1 MKGNTICAKLRW
13 WSIAA
18 ALILVLVARGYSRG
32 ASRISSV
39 PEQEALEIG
48 VEAYIYGYPLV
59 TMEMTRRVTTNVNA
73 PLATKVPMGRFA
85 NVRDY
90 PDASFKDV
98 TAPNADTLYSA
109 AWLDLSKE
117 AYVLHVPDEAGRYYL
132 MPMLDGWTNV
142 FASTGKRTTGTK
154 AGDFIITGP
163 RWKGTLPRGV
173 TRYKS
178 PTDIVW
184 IIGRTYST
192 GTPEDFREV
201 HAIQDQYSLKPLSA
215 YGKRYSPPKVKVDP
229 NIDTKTPPRDQVNH
243 MPAAAYFK
251 LLAALMIKNPPS
263 AADSP
268 IIGKMAK
275 VGIVPGRDFD
285 IGRLDPVVEKALEQA
300 ATTGLEQ
307 IQAETTHIGKKVNGW
322 QMTFMGKY
330 GTDYLF
336 RAAVAL
342 VGLGANLPEDA
353 IYPMTATDGSGQTLN
368 GANKYALH
376 FEKGKLP
383 PVNGFWSLTMYN
395 AEYFFVANQLN
406 RYTLS
411 QRNNFNLN
419 PDGSVDLYLQHEPP
433 AKRQQANWLPAP
445 EGNFKLMLRLYWPK
459 EALLTGSWEPPAV
472 VQEQ

>member
-1 MKGNTICAKLRW
+1 MNGNTTRRIP
-13 WSIAA
+13 IPVVFV
-18 ALILVLVARGYSRG
+18 LILAAWCHCR
-32 ASRISSV
+32 AANRISPV

-59 TMEMTRRVTTNVNA
+59 TMEMTRRVMTNVVA
-73 PLATKVPMGRFA
+73 SQAMKAPMGQFA
-85 NVRDY
+85 NLREY
-90 PDASFKDV
+90 PTAAFKDV

-109 AWLDLSKE
+109 AWLDLSKD

-142 FASTGKRTTGTK
+142 FASAGKRTTGTK
-154 AGDFIITGP
+154 ARDFIITGP
-163 RWKGTLPRGV
+163 HWKGLLPRGV

-178 PTDIVW
+178 PTNIVW

-192 GTPEDFREV
+192 GTPEDFKEV

-215 YGKRYSPPKVKVDP
+215 YGKRYSPPKGKIDP
-229 NIDTKTPPRDQVNH
+229 SIDTKTAPRDQVNQ
-243 MPAAAYFK
+243 MPAAAFFK

-285 IGRLDPVVEKALEQA
+285 MGKLDPAVAKALEQA

-307 IQAETTHIGKKVNGW
+307 IQAETTQVGKRVNGW
-322 QMTFMGKY
+322 QMTLTGKY

-336 RAAVAL
+336 RAATTF

-353 IYPMTATDGSGQTLN
+353 IYPLTTIDGSGQRLD
-368 GANKYALH
+368 GAHKYVLH
-376 FEKGKLP
+376 FENGKLP

-395 AEYFFVANQLN
+395 AEYFFVENPLN

-411 QRNNFNLN
+411 QRSKFNLN

-433 AKRQQANWLPAP
+433 VDNLQANWLPAP
-445 EGNFKLMLRLYWPK
+445 EGNFNLILRMYWPK
-459 EALLTGSWEPPAV
+459 EAVLDGSWEPPAV
-472 VQEQ
+472 HPADQ